1 MLKVDIHTHIL
12 PPEIPKFSKMFGYA
26 GFIQLRKNPGCSH
39 ADMVSDTGQF
49 FRRVAPNSYDPHAR
63 LRECDSC
70 GVTVQ
75 VLSTVPVM
83 FSYWARAK
91 DGLVLSQMLND
102 HIAEVVD
109 RHPKRFIGLGTLPMQ
124 DPGLA
129 CQEIRR
135 GRQELKLRGFQIG
148 SNVNQLNLSDPQFF
162 PVYETLEETDS
173 ALFVHPWEM
182 MGEKQMPKYWL
193 PWLVGMPAETA
204 RAICSMIFGGIF
216 QRFPS
221 LRVAFAH
228 GGGAFPITA
237 GRVQHGFDVRPDLCA
252 IDCPVPPREY
262 LGHFYIDSLVHDPDV
277 LRFLITKIGANKI
290 CLGTD
295 YPFPLGELQP
305 GRVVEEAQLDS
316 RTREAIF
323 HQSAL
328 EWLGLEKEAFI

>member
-1 MLKVDIHTHIL
+1 MMKVDIHTHIL
-12 PPEIPKFSKMFGYA
+12 PPEIPKFSEMFGYT

-49 FRRVAPNSYDPHAR
+49 FRRFEPNSFEPHAR
-63 LRECDSC
+63 LRDCDRC

-83 FSYWARAK
+83 FSYWAKAK

-109 RHPKRFIGLGTLPMQ
+109 RHPKQFIGLGTLPMQ

-129 CQEIRR
+129 CREIKRA
-135 GRQELKLRGFQIG
+135 RQELKLCGFQIG

-162 PVYETLEETDS
+162 PVYEKLEETGS

-182 MGEKQMPKYWL
+182 MGEKQVQKYWL
-193 PWLVGMPAETA
+193 PWLVGMPAETS

-216 QRFPS
+216 KRFPN

-228 GGGAFPITA
+228 GGGAFQSRRA
-237 GRVQHGFDVRPDLCA
+237 AFNM
-252 IDCPVPPREY
+252 
-262 LGHFYIDSLVHDPDV
+262 V
-277 LRFLITKIGANKI
+277 LR
-290 CLGTD
+290 
-295 YPFPLGELQP
+295 
-305 GRVVEEAQLDS
+305 
-316 RTREAIF
+316 
-323 HQSAL
+323 
-328 EWLGLEKEAFI
+328 

>member
-1 MLKVDIHTHIL
+1 MR
-12 PPEIPKFSKMFGYA
+12 
-26 GFIQLRKNPGCSH
+26 Q
-39 ADMVSDTGQF
+39 
-49 FRRVAPNSYDPHAR
+49 
-63 LRECDSC
+63 C

-83 FSYWARAK
+83 FSYWAKAK

-129 CQEIRR
+129 CQEIKRA
-135 GRQELKLRGFQIG
+135 RQELKLCGFQIG

-162 PVYETLEETDS
+162 PVYETLEETGS

-182 MGEKQMPKYWL
+182 MGEKQMQKYWL
-193 PWLVGMPAETA
+193 PWLVGMPAETS

-237 GRVQHGFDVRPDLCA
+237 ARVQHGFDVRPDLCA
-252 IDCPVPPREY
+252 VDCRVPPREY
-262 LGHFYIDSLVHDPDV
+262 LGHFYIDSLVHDPDI
-277 LRFLITKIGANKI
+277 LKFLIKKIGANKI

-305 GRVVEEAQLDS
+305 GRVVEEAQLDAK
-316 RTREAIF
+316 TREAIY

-328 EWLGLEKEAFI
+328 DWLGLKKEAFISVYKARMAVLAFRRSDWVPVSV

>member
-12 PPEIPKFSKMFGYA
+12 PPEIPKFSEMFGYT

-39 ADMVSDTGQF
+39 SDMVSDTGQF
-49 FRRVAPNSYDPHAR
+49 FRQVEPNSFDPHAR
-63 LRECDSC
+63 LRECDNC

-83 FSYWARAK
+83 FSYWAKAK
-91 DGLVLSQMLND
+91 DGLVLSQTLND

-129 CQEIRR
+129 CQEIKRA
-135 GRQELKLRGFQIG
+135 RQELKLCGFQIG

-162 PVYETLEETDS
+162 PVYEKLEETGS
-173 ALFVHPWEM
+173 ALFVHPWDM
-182 MGEKQMPKYWL
+182 MGEKQTQNYWL
-193 PWLVGMPAETA
+193 PWLVGMPAESS

-216 QRFPS
+216 QRFPH

-252 IDCPVPPREY
+252 VDCRVPPREY

-277 LRFLITKIGANKI
+277 LKFLIKKIGANKV

-295 YPFPLGELQP
+295 YPFPLGELEP
-305 GRVVEEAQLDS
+305 GRVVEEAQLDAK
-316 RTREAIF
+316 TREAIY

-328 EWLGLEKEAFI
+328 DWLGLKKEAFI